1 MSESLAAVL
10 AELEGE
16 GYTGH
21 LRVAAGGVVCGTCS
35 SVLAPEDVMVHRFRR
50 LEGASDPDDTLAV
63 VGAACPG
70 CGTDGTLVLG
80 YGPAADPDQAAVLA
94 RLALPDEV
102 PRGAGAGPAAA
113 PARPA
118 RPHGV
123 PRVATPGA

>member
-1 MSESLAAVL
+1 VSETLAAIL

-16 GYTGH
+16 GYTGQ
-21 LRVAAGGVVCGTCS
+21 LRVVEADVVCGTCS

-50 LEGASDPDDTLAV
+50 LEGASDPDDMLAV

-94 RLALPDEV
+94 RLALPGEV
-102 PRGAGAGPAAA
+102 PRGSVGDA
-113 PARPA
+113 
-118 RPHGV
+118 
-123 PRVATPGA
+123 

>member
-1 MSESLAAVL
+1 MSAETLGAVL

-21 LRVAAGGVVCGTCS
+21 LRVTGADVVCGTCS
-35 SVLAPEDVMVHRFRR
+35 SVLAPEDVLVHRFRR
-50 LEGASDPDDTLAV
+50 LEGASDPDDMLAV

-94 RLALPDEV
+94 RLNLPDDV
-102 PRGAGAGPAAA
+102 PRAA
-113 PARPA
+113 
-118 RPHGV
+118 V
-123 PRVATPGA
+123 PEP